1 MVGGGRIIN
10 KEGKEV
16 VKSQYWNDTSL
27 DIGGGIAQSDRMYAV
42 N

>member
-1 MVGGGRIIN
+1 MGGDIIIN

-16 VKSQYWNDTSL
+16 VKSKYWNDVSL
-27 DIGGGIAQSDRMYAV
+27 DIGGGIAYSDRMYAV